1 MESARA
7 DSGQPVRRYL
17 AAGSHTCSTSHGNLV
32 GSRDC
37 PRWTLLPTI
46 FGDSARVGRIR
57 YFRAACVNQYRK
69 PCLFIHSSK
78 ASLVMVDMFFP
89 VATEAYPMAVLISV
103 GT

>member
-1 MESARA
+1 MF
-7 DSGQPVRRYL
+7 
-17 AAGSHTCSTSHGNLV
+17 
-32 GSRDC
+32 
-37 PRWTLLPTI
+37 
-46 FGDSARVGRIR
+46 FGDSVRISRDR

-78 ASLVMVDMFFP
+78 ASLVMVDIFFP